1 MLISEKNQWS
11 YLSLKRNPMIIKNFS
26 PYKIVKEALGQLKDN
41 ERKVISG
48 RFGIDENRKTLSA
61 IGTELKLS
69 RERIR
74 QIEKDALRK
83 LAGLIV
89 KKDNDYVSAI
99 LVSFANEGG
108 ISTDEKIADLFLDE
122 HLRSNKDEF
131 NSLNLIFLLIPELR
145 KIEKTKEMED
155 SWMLSKISKDD
166 VVKVVD
172 AWITHLEKVKK
183 PLSLDVLIK
192 AHPDHSKYEMT
203 FLSELPRISKKIVKT
218 ESGHIGLASWPEVN
232 PKNVRDKIYFVL
244 KQDGKPLHFNTIAE
258 RINEQNF
265 GKKKVIRATVHN
277 ELIADKRFVL
287 VGRGIYALSEWGY
300 KPGTVCDII
309 RQVLEDKKEG
319 MKTEEILEAVL
330 KQRTVKK
337 NTILINLQTKKYF
350 VKTGK
355 DAYKL
360 R

>member
-1 MLISEKNQWS
+1 
-11 YLSLKRNPMIIKNFS
+11 MIIKNFS
-26 PYKIVKEALGQLKDN
+26 PYKIVKEALDQLKDN
-41 ERKVISG
+41 ERKVICG

-61 IGTELKLS
+61 IGSDLTLS

-89 KKDNDYVSAI
+89 KKDNEFIGAI
-99 LVSFANEGG
+99 LDSFEQGGG
-108 ISTDEKIADLFLDE
+108 ISTDDRIADLFLDE
-122 HLRSNKDEF
+122 KLRTKKEEY

-155 SWMLSKISKDD
+155 SWMLSRIDKKD

-172 AWITHLEKVKK
+172 DWIIHLQKVKK
-183 PLSLDVLIK
+183 PLSLEVLLK
-192 AHPDHSKYEMT
+192 VHPDHNKYEMT
-203 FLSELPRISKKIVKT
+203 FLSELPKVSKKIVKT
-218 ESGHIGLASWPEVN
+218 ETGHIGLASWPEVN

-244 KQDGKPLHFNTIAE
+244 KHEGKPLHFNIIAE
-258 RINEQNF
+258 QINAQNF

-287 VGRGIYALSEWGY
+287 VGRGIYALAEWGY
-300 KPGTVCDII
+300 EPGTVCDII
-309 RQVLEDKKEG
+309 RQVLETKKGG

-350 VKTGK
+350 AKVGK
-355 DAYKL
+355 DSYKL
-360 R
+360 K